1 MDDDIIIFYQLQMSK
16 ETCPLF
22 SEMVT
27 SYSVNQPTVLGGYRN
42 IKPDKLLEARPPIR
56 DLKLLIFNIV
66 I

>member
-1 MDDDIIIFYQLQMSK
+1 MSK

-27 SYSVNQPTVLGGYRN
+27 PYSVNQPTVLGGYRN
-42 IKPDKLLEARPPIR
+42 IKPDKFLEARPPIR